1 MSDEATRYQDEVHT
15 PTEVANPQAYPPR
28 LVKSYPGA
36 PRHPL
41 PWPPEKS
48 GHRLGRLL
56 ADLGGITRSQWL
68 TPLDMLPFTDS
79 FEAIPDDDPLQ
90 WLVTRRPTP
99 SGGARYSAE
108 WYVIAGPDS
117 EAPTGVHYYD
127 PARHDLVRL
136 RAGDYRSWVAS
147 RPAATVL
154 VQTNVFWRLA
164 AKYGEMYYRLACLES
179 GIQVAQAL
187 VVAEGQDATARLCFP
202 DADVTELLGLDP
214 REEGVHA
221 VVELVPPVPS
231 AFGGPSLAAFPRAA
245 GAHAAVLAQ
254 SRPGPEPL
262 PLTPVRA
269 SVPEPGAEPAPVP
282 ETAPAP
288 VREAGSEPSPPPPP
302 APVAESKRIDLP
314 HAVPDLAAGTLTR
327 HAAMRGFSGA
337 AMSTGA
343 LATILTAYGRQP
355 RWDLPV
361 NLVEF
366 YCVVADV
373 TGVPSGAYR
382 YLPGEHQLELV
393 SEGDPRQRL
402 REAALAALTQQ
413 GARTGNLWLLPVGD
427 AEAAEERFGARWY
440 RVQQAAAGAALHR
453 ACLAAAAIDVA
464 SRIQNDVLTHLL
476 DGWFGLEGRKRSLLM
491 AQLGTEHPAGPRPEF
506 RLTW

>member
-1 MSDEATRYQDEVHT
+1 MSDEATRYQENVHT

-28 LVKSYPGA
+28 VVKSYPDA

-41 PWPPEKS
+41 PWPPEKA

-79 FEAIPDDDPLQ
+79 FEAIPDSDPLQ

-108 WYVIAGPDS
+108 WYVVAGPDS
-117 EAPTGVHYYD
+117 EVPTGVHYYD
-127 PARHDLVRL
+127 PARHALVRL
-136 RAGDYRSWVAS
+136 RSGDYRSWVAS

-154 VQTNVFWRLA
+154 VGTTVFWRLA
-164 AKYGEMYYRLACLES
+164 AKYGEMYYRLACLEA

-187 VVAEGQDATARLCFP
+187 TVADDQQASARLCFP
-202 DADVTELLGLDP
+202 EADVTELLGLDP

-231 AFGGPSLAAFPRAA
+231 AFGGPSLSAFPRAFD
-245 GAHAAVLAQ
+245 AHAAVLAH
-254 SRPGPEPL
+254 SRPGPEPM
-262 PLTPVRA
+262 
-269 SVPEPGAEPAPVP
+269 PAP
-282 ETAPAP
+282 PAT
-288 VREAGSEPSPPPPP
+288 EGT
-302 APVAESKRIDLP
+302 RISLP
-314 HAVPDLAAGTLTR
+314 HATPDLVAGARTR

-337 AMSTGA
+337 TMTSAD
-343 LATILTAYGRQP
+343 LATILTAYGRQM
-355 RWDLPV
+355 RWDLPA

-366 YCVVADV
+366 YCVIANV
-373 TGVPSGAYR
+373 TGVPAGAYR
-382 YLPGEHQLELV
+382 YLPDTHQLELV
-393 SEGDPRQRL
+393 SEGDPRERL

-413 GARTGNLWLLPVGD
+413 GARTANVWLLPVGD
-427 AEAAEERFGARWY
+427 AEAAQERFGARWY

-453 ACLAAAAIDVA
+453 ACLAAAAVDVA

-476 DGWFGLEGRKRSLLM
+476 DDWFGLTGRKRSLLM

>member
-1 MSDEATRYQDEVHT
+1 MADEATRYQQDVHT
-15 PTEVANPQAYPPR
+15 PTEVANPAAYPP
-28 LVKSYPGA
+28 LVVKTYPGA

-48 GHRLGRLL
+48 AHRLGRLL

-68 TPLDMLPFTDS
+68 TPLDMLPFTGS
-79 FEAIPDDDPLQ
+79 FEAIPDSDPLQ

-117 EAPTGVHYYD
+117 QVPTGVYYYD

-136 RAGDYRSWVAS
+136 REGDYRSSVAS
-147 RPAATVL
+147 RPATTIL

-164 AKYGEMYYRLACLES
+164 AKYGEMYYRIACLEA

-187 VVAEGQDATARLCFP
+187 VVGGEDAASARLCFP

-214 REEGVHA
+214 RQEGVHA
-221 VVELVPPVPS
+221 VVELLAPVPA
-231 AFGGPSLAAFPRAA
+231 AFEGPSLAGFPRASS
-245 GAHAAVLAQ
+245 AHAAVLAQ
-254 SRPGPEPL
+254 SRPTPEPL
-262 PLTPVRA
+262 FA
-269 SVPEPGAEPAPVP
+269 SAPGE
-282 ETAPAP
+282 
-288 VREAGSEPSPPPPP
+288 G
-302 APVAESKRIDLP
+302 KRISLP
-314 HAVPDLAAGTLTR
+314 LAAPDLLAGTRTR

-337 AMSTGA
+337 TMSIGA
-343 LATILTAYGRQP
+343 LAAILTAYGQP
-355 RWDLPV
+355 ARWDLPA

-373 TGVPSGAYR
+373 AGIPAAAYR
-382 YLPGEHQLELV
+382 YLPDEHQLELV
-393 SEGDPRQRL
+393 AEGDPRQQL
-402 REAALAALTQQ
+402 RESALAALPQQ
-413 GARTGNLWLLPVGD
+413 GARTANVWLVPVGD
-427 AEAAEERFGARWY
+427 AEAAEQRFGTRWY

-453 ACLAAAAIDVA
+453 ACLAAAAVDVA

-476 DGWFGLEGRKRSLLM
+476 DIWFGLDGRRRSLLV
-491 AQLGTEHPAGPRPEF
+491 AQFGTEHPGGARPEF

>member
-1 MSDEATRYQDEVHT
+1 MSDEATRYQDTVHT
-15 PTEVANPQAYPPR
+15 PTEVADPQAFPPR

-48 GHRLGRLL
+48 EHRLGRLL
-56 ADLGGITRSQWL
+56 AELGGITRAQWL

-117 EAPTGVHYYD
+117 EVPTGVHYYD

-136 RAGDYRSWVAS
+136 RSGDYRGWVAA
-147 RPAATVL
+147 RPAGTVL
-154 VQTNVFWRLA
+154 VHTNVFWRLA
-164 AKYGEMYYRLACLES
+164 AKYGEMYYRLACLEA

-187 VVAEGQDATARLCFP
+187 VVGADDGASARLCFP
-202 DADVTELLGLDP
+202 DADLTELLGLDP
-214 REEGVHA
+214 RAEGVHA
-221 VVELVPPVPS
+221 VVELVAPVPT
-231 AFGGPSLAAFPRAA
+231 AFEGPSLAAFPRAFA
-245 GAHAAVLAQ
+245 AHASVLRQ
-254 SRPGPEPL
+254 SRPAPEPL
-262 PLTPVRA
+262 L
-269 SVPEPGAEPAPVP
+269 
-282 ETAPAP
+282 TAPPGEGGGEGGTEAEGEGGRGTEAE
-288 VREAGSEPSPPPPP
+288 REWIS
-302 APVAESKRIDLP
+302 LP
-314 HAVPDLAAGTLTR
+314 HAEPDLRAGTR
-327 HAAMRGFSGA
+327 NRRAAVRGFKADTMAIG
-337 AMSTGA
+337 T
-343 LATILTAYGRQP
+343 LATVLTAYGRQEN
-355 RWDLPV
+355 WDLPAG
-361 NLVEF
+361 LVEF

-373 TGVPSGAYR
+373 AGVPDGAYR
-382 YLPGEHQLELV
+382 YLPDEHRLELV
-393 SEGDPRQRL
+393 GEGNPRQRL

-413 GARTGNLWLLPVGD
+413 GARTANLWLLPVGD

-440 RVQQAAAGAALHR
+440 RLQQAAAGAALHR
-453 ACLAAAAIDVA
+453 ACLAAASVGVA
-464 SRIQNDVLTHLL
+464 GRIQNDVLTHLL
-476 DGWFGLEGRKRSLLM
+476 DAWFGLEGRRRSLLV

>member
-1 MSDEATRYQDEVHT
+1 MGNAARRYQEDVHT
-15 PTEVANPQAYPPR
+15 PTEVANPEAYPPR
-28 LVKSYPGA
+28 VVKSYPGA

-79 FEAIPDDDPLQ
+79 FESIPDDDPLQ

-117 EAPTGVHYYD
+117 EVPTGVHYYD

-136 RAGDYRSWVAS
+136 RSGDYRSWVAS

-154 VQTNVFWRLA
+154 VQTSVFWRLA
-164 AKYGEMYYRLACLES
+164 AKYGEMYYRLACLEA

-187 VVAEGQDATARLCFP
+187 AVAGDDNATARLCFP

-214 REEGVHA
+214 REEGVQA
-221 VVELVPPVPS
+221 VVELVPPVP
-231 AFGGPSLAAFPRAA
+231 AAVGGPSLAAFPRAF

-262 PLTPVRA
+262 PV
-269 SVPEPGAEPAPVP
+269 EPAG
-282 ETAPAP
+282 
-288 VREAGSEPSPPPPP
+288 EAT
-302 APVAESKRIDLP
+302 RIGLP
-314 HAVPDLAAGTLTR
+314 HARPDLSAGTRTR
-327 HAAMRGFSGA
+327 HAAMRGFSGEV
-337 AMSTGA
+337 MSIDA
-343 LATILTAYGRQP
+343 LATILTAYGQQA
-355 RWDLPV
+355 RWDLPA

-373 TGVPSGAYR
+373 TGIPAGAYR

-402 REAALAALTQQ
+402 RDAALAALTQQ
-413 GARTGNLWLLPVGD
+413 GARTANVWLLPVGD
-427 AEAAEERFGARWY
+427 AEAAEERFGDRWY

-453 ACLAAAAIDVA
+453 ACLAAASIDVA

-476 DGWFGLEGRKRSLLM
+476 DDWFGLTGRKRTLLM
-491 AQLGTEHPAGPRPEF
+491 AHFGTEHPAGLRPEF

>member
-1 MSDEATRYQDEVHT
+1 MSDEATRYQEDVHT
-15 PTEVANPQAYPPR
+15 PTEVANPEAYPPR
-28 LVKSYPGA
+28 VNKSYPGA

-41 PWPPEKS
+41 PWPPDKS

-79 FEAIPDDDPLQ
+79 FEAIPDSDPLQ

-117 EAPTGVHYYD
+117 EVPTGVYYYD

-187 VVAEGQDATARLCFP
+187 VVADGQHATARLCFP

-221 VVELVPPVPS
+221 VVELVHPVPS
-231 AFGGPSLAAFPRAA
+231 GFGGPSLSAFPRAF

-254 SRPGPEPL
+254 SRPDPEPL
-262 PLTPVRA
+262 PV
-269 SVPEPGAEPAPVP
+269 VPPGEG
-282 ETAPAP
+282 
-288 VREAGSEPSPPPPP
+288 R
-302 APVAESKRIDLP
+302 RISLP
-314 HAVPDLAAGTLTR
+314 HAAPDLPAGTRTR
-327 HAAMRGFSGA
+327 HAAMRGFSGET
-337 AMSTGA
+337 MSIGT
-343 LATILTAYGRQP
+343 LATILTAYGRQM
-355 RWDLPV
+355 RWDLPA

-366 YCVVADV
+366 YCVIANV
-373 TGVPSGAYR
+373 TGVPAGAYR

-413 GARTGNLWLLPVGD
+413 GARTANVWLLPVGD
-427 AEAAEERFGARWY
+427 AGAAEERFGARWY

-453 ACLAAAAIDVA
+453 ACLAAAAVDVA

-476 DGWFGLEGRKRSLLM
+476 DAWFGLDVRKRSLLM
-491 AQLGTEHPAGPRPEF
+491 AQLGTEHPAGLRPEF

>member
-1 MSDEATRYQDEVHT
+1 MSDEATRYQEDVHT
-15 PTEVANPQAYPPR
+15 PTEVANPEAYPPR

-41 PWPPEKS
+41 PWPPERA

-56 ADLGGITRSQWL
+56 ADLGGITRAQWL

-108 WYVIAGPDS
+108 WYVLAGPDS
-117 EAPTGVHYYD
+117 GVPTGVHYYD

-136 RAGDYRSWVAS
+136 RSGDYRSWVAT

-187 VVAEGQDATARLCFP
+187 AVAEGPGAEDHTAAARLCFP
-202 DADVTELLGLDP
+202 DADVTELLGLDA

-221 VVELVPPVPS
+221 VVELLPPPVPS
-231 AFGGPSLAAFPRAA
+231 AFGGPSLAAFPLAA
-245 GAHAAVLAQ
+245 RAHAAVLAQ
-254 SRPGPEPL
+254 SRPGAEPL
-262 PLTPVRA
+262 RAGADDGGGDATVRGGEGEVEGEA
-269 SVPEPGAEPAPVP
+269 
-282 ETAPAP
+282 
-288 VREAGSEPSPPPPP
+288 EAGASSASASHGARPR
-302 APVAESKRIDLP
+302 VDLP
-314 HAVPDLAAGTLTR
+314 HAVPDLAAGARTR

-337 AMSTGA
+337 KMSAGA
-343 LATILTAYGRQP
+343 LATVLAAYGQRA
-355 RWDLPV
+355 RWDLPAD
-361 NLVEF
+361 LVEF

-382 YLPGEHQLELV
+382 YHPEEHQLELV

-453 ACLAAAAIDVA
+453 ACLAAAAIGVA

-476 DGWFGLEGRKRSLLM
+476 DAWFGLEGRRRSLLM
-491 AQLGTEHPAGPRPEF
+491 AQFGTEHPAGPRPEF

>member
-1 MSDEATRYQDEVHT
+1 MTNEATRYHDEVHT
-15 PTEVANPQAYPPR
+15 PTDVANPKDFPPR
-28 LVKSYPGA
+28 LVKTYPGA
-36 PRHPL
+36 PRHQL

-48 GHRLGRLL
+48 DHRLGRML

-79 FEAIPDDDPLQ
+79 FEAIPDADPLQ

-108 WYVIAGPDS
+108 WYVLAGPDS
-117 EAPTGVHYYD
+117 EVPTGVYYYD

-136 RAGDYRSWVAS
+136 RAGDYRNRVAE
-147 RPAATVL
+147 RPATTVL

-164 AKYGEMYYRLACLES
+164 AKYGEMYYRLACLEA

-187 VVAEGQDATARLCFP
+187 VVGREENATARLCFP
-202 DADVTELLGLDP
+202 DADVTELLGLNP

-221 VVELVPPVPS
+221 VVELVAPVPA
-231 AFGGPSLAAFPRAA
+231 AFGGPSLAAFPRAF
-245 GAHAAVLAQ
+245 GAHAAVLAE
-254 SRPGPEPL
+254 SRPGPAPL
-262 PLTPVRA
+262 PAMPD
-269 SVPEPGAEPAPVP
+269 GD
-282 ETAPAP
+282 
-288 VREAGSEPSPPPPP
+288 G
-302 APVAESKRIDLP
+302 KRISLP
-314 HAVPDLAAGTLTR
+314 MAAPDLLTGTQTR
-327 HAAMRGFSGA
+327 HAAMRGFNGDT
-337 AMSTGA
+337 MSMTA
-343 LATILTAYGRQP
+343 LATILSAYGQQTN
-355 RWDLPV
+355 WDLPK

-382 YLPGEHQLELV
+382 YRADSHELELV
-393 SEGDPRQRL
+393 GEGDPRQRL

-413 GARTGNLWLLPVGD
+413 GARTANVWLLPVGD
-427 AEAAEERFGARWY
+427 AATAEERFGTRWY

-453 ACLAAAAIDVA
+453 ACLAAASIDVA

-476 DGWFGLEGRKRSLLM
+476 DSWFVLDGRQRSLLV
-491 AQLGTEHPAGPRPEF
+491 AQFGTEHPGGLRPEF

>member
-1 MSDEATRYQDEVHT
+1 MNDQVTRYQEDVHT
-15 PTEVANPQAYPPR
+15 PTEVADPKAFAPR

-41 PWPPEKS
+41 PWPPERS

-68 TPLDMLPFTDS
+68 TPLDLLPFTDG
-79 FEAIPDDDPLQ
+79 FEAIPDADPLQ

-108 WYVIAGPDS
+108 WYVLAGPDS
-117 EAPTGVHYYD
+117 QVPTGVHYYD
-127 PARHDLVRL
+127 PARHDLVQL
-136 RAGDYRSWVAS
+136 RAGDYRGWAAS

-154 VQTNVFWRLA
+154 LQTNVFWRLA

-187 VVAEGQDATARLCFP
+187 AVADGQQATARLCFP
-202 DADVTELLGLDP
+202 DADLTELLGLDP

-221 VVELVPPVPS
+221 VVELLPPTPP
-231 AFGGPSLAAFPRAA
+231 ADRGPSLAAFPRAS

-262 PLTPVRA
+262 PA
-269 SVPEPGAEPAPVP
+269 
-282 ETAPAP
+282 APAADG
-288 VREAGSEPSPPPPP
+288 E
-302 APVAESKRIDLP
+302 RIGLP
-314 HAVPDLAAGTLTR
+314 LAAPDLRAGTRTR
-327 HAAMRGFSGA
+327 HAAIRGFNGDPMTA
-337 AMSTGA
+337 AT
-343 LATILTAYGRQP
+343 LAAILTAYGQQP
-355 RWDLPV
+355 AWDLPA
-361 NLVEF
+361 NLVEY
-366 YCVVADV
+366 YCVIADV
-373 TGVPSGAYR
+373 TGIPSGAYR
-382 YLPGEHQLELV
+382 YHPDAHQLEPV
-393 SEGDPRQRL
+393 GEGDPRQRL

-413 GARTGNLWLLPVGD
+413 GARTANLWLMPVGD
-427 AEAAEERFGARWY
+427 AEAAEQRFGARWY

-453 ACLAAAAIDVA
+453 ACLAAASVDVA
-464 SRIQNDVLTHLL
+464 GRVHNDVLTHLL
-476 DGWFGLEGRKRSLLM
+476 DGWFGLQGRRRSLLM
-491 AQLGTEHPAGPRPEF
+491 AQFGTGHPAGQRPEF

>member
-1 MSDEATRYQDEVHT
+1 MGDAARRYQEDVHT
-15 PTEVANPQAYPPR
+15 PTEVANPEAYPPR
-28 LVKSYPGA
+28 VVKSYPDA

-117 EAPTGVHYYD
+117 EVPTGVHYYD

-136 RAGDYRSWVAS
+136 RSGDYRSWVAS

-154 VQTNVFWRLA
+154 VQTSVFWRLA
-164 AKYGEMYYRLACLES
+164 AKYGEMYYRLACLEA

-187 VVAEGQDATARLCFP
+187 AVAGDDNASARLCFP

-231 AFGGPSLAAFPRAA
+231 AFGGPSLAAFPRAFS
-245 GAHAAVLAQ
+245 AHAAVLAE

-262 PLTPVRA
+262 PAAPAGEGKRISLPL
-269 SVPEPGAEPAPVP
+269 AEP
-282 ETAPAP
+282 
-288 VREAGSEPSPPPPP
+288 
-302 APVAESKRIDLP
+302 DLP
-314 HAVPDLAAGTLTR
+314 AGTRTR
-327 HAAMRGFSGA
+327 HAAMRGFSGEV
-337 AMSTGA
+337 MSIDA
-343 LATILTAYGRQP
+343 LATILTAYGQQA
-355 RWDLPV
+355 RWDLPA

-366 YCVVADV
+366 YCVIADV
-373 TGVPSGAYR
+373 AGVPSGAYR
-382 YLPGEHQLELV
+382 YLPDEHQLELV

-402 REAALAALTQQ
+402 RDAALAALTQQ
-413 GARTGNLWLLPVGD
+413 GARTANVWLLPVGD
-427 AEAAEERFGARWY
+427 ADAAEERFGARWY

-453 ACLAAAAIDVA
+453 ACLAAASIDVA

-476 DGWFGLEGRKRSLLM
+476 DSWFGLEGRKRTLLM
-491 AQLGTEHPAGPRPEF
+491 AHFGTEHPAGLRPEF

>member
-1 MSDEATRYQDEVHT
+1 MSNEATRYQENVHT
-15 PTEVANPQAYPPR
+15 PTEVVNKEAYPPR

-36 PRHPL
+36 PRHAL

-48 GHRLGRLL
+48 AHRLGRML
-56 ADLGGITRSQWL
+56 ADLGGITRAQWL

-79 FEAIPDDDPLQ
+79 FEAIPDADPLQ

-99 SGGARYSAE
+99 SGGARYSSE

-117 EAPTGVHYYD
+117 EVPTGVHYYD

-136 RAGDYRSWVAS
+136 RAGDYRHWVAS

-164 AKYGEMYYRLACLES
+164 AKYGEMYYRLACLEA

-187 VVAEGQDATARLCFP
+187 VVAGDQNATARLCFP

-221 VVELVPPVPS
+221 VVELVPPVPA
-231 AFGGPSLAAFPRAA
+231 AFGGPSLAAFPRAF
-245 GAHAAVLAQ
+245 GAHAAVLAE

-262 PLTPVRA
+262 PA
-269 SVPEPGAEPAPVP
+269 APSGDG
-282 ETAPAP
+282 E
-288 VREAGSEPSPPPPP
+288 
-302 APVAESKRIDLP
+302 RISLPLAAADLP
-314 HAVPDLAAGTLTR
+314 TGTRTR
-327 HAAMRGFSGA
+327 HAAMRGFNGET
-337 AMSTGA
+337 MSMGT
-343 LATILTAYGRQP
+343 LATILAGYGQQP
-355 RWDLPV
+355 HWDLPA

-373 TGVPSGAYR
+373 TGVPAGAYR
-382 YLPGEHQLELV
+382 YHPGEHRLELV
-393 SEGDPRQRL
+393 GEGDPRQRL

-413 GARTGNLWLLPVGD
+413 GARTANVWLLPVGD
-427 AEAAEERFGARWY
+427 AETAEERFGNRWY

-453 ACLAAAAIDVA
+453 ACLAAAAVDVA

-476 DGWFGLEGRKRSLLM
+476 DDWFGLEGRKRSLLV
-491 AQLGTEHPAGPRPEF
+491 AQLGTEHPAGLRPEF